1 MSDDGER
8 ISLPIVGDETGE
20 ETGEETG
27 GGSSADGEG
36 GSEGGVLERI
46 DGQVSENEVVLYMK
60 GDPRQPMCG
69 FSARA
74 SGVLE
79 AYGVS
84 FESVN
89 VLEDD
94 AIREGIKEYGDWPT
108 IPQLYVQGELVGGS
122 DIIMKMHESGELA
135 DLFDEQDVEFEGP

>member
-1 MSDDGER
+1 MSDNDN
-8 ISLPIVGDETGE
+8 ISLPIVGDEE
-20 ETGEETG
+20 EAADAAVDSEE
-27 GGSSADGEG
+27 DGD
-36 GSEGGVLERI
+36 SEAGVLEEI
-46 DGQVSENEVVLYMK
+46 DRQVGEHDVVLYMK
-60 GDPRQPMCG
+60 GAPAEPMCG

-84 FESVN
+84 FESFN
-89 VLEDD
+89 VLADE

-108 IPQLYVQGELVGGS
+108 IPQLYVNGELVGGS

-135 DLFDEQDVEFEGP
+135 ELFDEEGIAYEA